1 MKTFTLNDE
10 QYAFPQGKWKDR
22 TPVEVYDDLLQF
34 KKEVEAIEEDD
45 NQLQLLLEKNGFQ
58 SAEHFEAYTEY
69 IINNMDFVAYGQM
82 KMNEGRKKLTEQA
95 AAMAGT
101 EIMAPIE
108 GISLELYAQL
118 NAQFAQGKDFQA
130 LLKEKG
136 IEMVSWEK
144 ASAGWLE
151 RMRTDTTFT
160 VSNEY
165 SKYFMGAGQG
175 QFGATAKEAA
185 NVQSGN
191 GSTTSSEAPVSLE
204 KYAEI
209 SAAMNAGAAQGND
222 AMQVLASYGLNA
234 ADWGTVGMYWSNK
247 MMGDATVGTKFSELY
262 NTYTEQ
268 FNAAAPK
275 VADDIDF

>member
-1 MKTFTLNDE
+1 MTTFILNGE
-10 QYAFPQGKWKDR
+10 QHPFPQGKWKDR
-22 TPVEVYDDLLQF
+22 TPVEVYDDFLEF
-34 KKEVEAIEEDD
+34 KKEVDAIEED
-45 NQLQLLLEKNGFQ
+45 QLQVLLEKNGFQ
-58 SAEHFEAYTEY
+58 SAEHFEAYSDY
-69 IINNMDFVAYGQM
+69 IYNNMDFVAYGQL
-82 KMNEGRKKLTEQA
+82 KMNQSRQKLTEQA

-101 EIMAPIE
+101 EVMAPIA
-108 GISLELYAQL
+108 GVSLELYAHM
-118 NAQFAQGKDFQA
+118 NAQMSQGKDFQT

-191 GSTTSSEAPVSLE
+191 GTTTQSDAPVSIE
-204 KYAEI
+204 RYAEI
-209 SAAMNAGAAQGND
+209 AAAMNVAAGEGKD

-234 ADWGTVGMYWSNK
+234 ADWGTVGIYWSNK
-247 MMGDATVGTKFSELY
+247 MMSDATVGTKFSELY
-262 NTYTEQ
+262 NQYTEQ
-268 FNAAAPK
+268 FSAAAPK

>member
-1 MKTFTLNDE
+1 MTTFILNDE
-10 QYAFPQGKWKDR
+10 QHPLPQGKWKDR
-22 TPVEVYDDLLQF
+22 TPVEVYDDFLEF
-34 KKEVEAIEEDD
+34 KNEVDAIEED
-45 NQLQLLLEKNGFQ
+45 QLQVLLEKNGFQ
-58 SAEHFEAYTEY
+58 SAEHFEAYSDY
-69 IINNMDFVAYGQM
+69 IINNMDFVAYGQL
-82 KMNEGRKKLTEQA
+82 KMNQGRQKLTEQA

-101 EIMAPIE
+101 EVMAPIA
-108 GISLELYAQL
+108 GVSLELYAHM
-118 NAQFAQGKDFQA
+118 NAQMSQGKDFQT

-144 ASAGWLE
+144 ASAGWME

-165 SKYFMGAGQG
+165 SKYFMAAGQG

-191 GSTTSSEAPVSLE
+191 GATTQSEAPVSIE
-204 KYAEI
+204 RYAEI
-209 SAAMNAGAAQGND
+209 AAAMNVAAGEGKD

-234 ADWGTVGMYWSNK
+234 ADWGTVGIYWSNK
-247 MMGDATVGTKFSELY
+247 MMGDATVGTKFGELY
-262 NTYTEQ
+262 NQYTEQ
-268 FNAAAPK
+268 FSAAAPK